1 MTTGLLDKI
10 EQLVTKLVIKGHT
23 RHTIVQAML
32 SDYVQCQKDQEKLN
46 ALAEL
51 TNEKLPALLAS
62 MKGLKVACTLFNMMD
77 AKNRKMAVKSLPVSE
92 MIVNKISHLFII
104 HVCNT
109 LDDTQLTKKKILHE
123 TLKLLDDNIDDKCY

>member
-1 MTTGLLDKI
+1 
-10 EQLVTKLVIKGHT
+10 
-23 RHTIVQAML
+23 ML

-104 HVCNT
+104 HVTNT